1 MPRKNIAHAT
11 PHLQQQRV
19 CSDHSYCSESFLHIR
34 FVLFFP
40 VRRKGDSFSLYHSLA
55 LTRLALP
62 DTILCGTTS
71 ALLLLC
77 CFWYSAITAGSSISS
92 SVMRRESASVV
103 VGGASALV

>member
-1 MPRKNIAHAT
+1 MCLARISPTPRHT
-11 PHLQQQRV
+11 CSSSV
-19 CSDHSYCSESFLHIR
+19 CVQIIPTAPSPSYIR
-34 FVLFFP
+34 FMLFFP

-92 SVMRRESASVV
+92 SVMRRESARW
-103 VGGASALV
+103 AERAR

>member
-19 CSDHSYCSESFLHIR
+19 CSAHSYCSESFLRKICAI
-34 FVLFFP
+34 FP
-40 VRRKGDSFSLYHSLA
+40 SAGKGDSFSLYHSLA

-103 VGGASALV
+103 GGASALV